1 MNEYWFIITIYYHKI
16 SETFTDHEEREH
28 VSFYGPFC
36 FIYLWSYP
44 VSHLISTL
52 KTNLFNTILYLY
64 PSPLISHLFQPCA
77 PGITLLALNLYL
89 YISSLTSHLQ
99 HFNLP
104 CHLPTSSAISHPRSH
119 SLILSLIPIPY
130 TAAPSL
136 IPTPSS
142 AISSPYPKPINS
154 SSTSL
159 SLTLFSHLA
168 LLHLN
173 LYYWLWLFI
182 YIHSLL
188 SPTPYQKLSSFIPPL
203 QYCTPQTWLTPSFT
217 T

>member
-77 PGITLLALNLYL
+77 PGNTLLALNLYL

-119 SLILSLIPIPY
+119 SLILSL
-130 TAAPSL
+130 
-136 IPTPSS
+136 
-142 AISSPYPKPINS
+142 
-154 SSTSL
+154 
-159 SLTLFSHLA
+159 SLTLQ
-168 LLHLN
+168 LHHWYLP
-173 LYYWLWLFI
+173 L
-182 YIHSLL
+182 HLL
-188 SPTPYQKLSSFIPPL
+188 SPALIPSL
-203 QYCTPQTWLTPSFT
+203 LTPTQPAYPSPSFLT
-217 T
+217 